1 LRRPVLLALFVAL
14 VVAGSA
20 TASLR
25 PISSSY
31 GALTLDSFR
40 DRTIVVP
47 KRQGTGKVM
56 VIATLGL
63 PPLAARAGD
72 RTIFASVAR
81 RKLNIASSSS
91 RAYLARLD
99 AAQERAIA
107 TLRREIP
114 EAKVSRRY
122 RVVLDG
128 LAVRLPV
135 AKLQQLMRLGFVQD
149 VYPSVMYTM
158 SMNRGP
164 AVIGAPQLRAA
175 TGAGGNGVKVGV
187 VDDGIDPKHP
197 FLDPGGLSFP
207 AGFPRGTPGFT
218 TPKVIVAKAFFP
230 DVSTSE
236 SRQPLDESQSFHG
249 TFVAGVIGGVEGTT
263 APASVLATCRPS
275 AGACHGRI
283 TGLAGVAPRVYLGNY
298 RVFSQPAP
306 LGGCCSANTP
316 EIIAA
321 FEAAVADGMD
331 VINFSGGGPQSDPAR
346 DPMVR
351 VVNNVVNAG
360 VVPVISAGNDR
371 DLFGLG
377 TVGSPSTAPDAIS
390 VAATANGHV
399 FTRSLTLTAPTGIG
413 PMPFVP
419 APGAIPPSWVNT
431 EQQVVDVGTITGTN
445 GQPVGRQL
453 CGSNLPARSL
463 NGAIALGTR
472 GGCAFETKGRIA
484 QAAGAVGLL
493 MADDQ
498 AGDPTPAIFGF
509 GIPGGTISDLDGA
522 RIRQAV
528 AGSGG
533 RGRFRVSA
541 DEHGE
546 VVTTWPGVPT
556 SFSAAGLTAFDHRLK
571 PDISAPGA
579 QIISSIGAEYA
590 GDQYAILDGTS
601 FSAPHIAGAV
611 ALLLQRHPQWTPQQ
625 VKSALM
631 STAGPAWGDSSRT
644 VEAPVLIEGAGL
656 ANLAA
661 ADAPLI
667 FTNPQ
672 SIAPGDL
679 AVTAGAASRS
689 QLVALS
695 DAGGGGGTWSV
706 TVQPQVSTPGVTISV
721 PGAVT
726 VPPGGQTTL
735 QITTSASS
743 SATGADQYGF
753 VVLRRDG
760 AVRRIPYGFSVTRP
774 LLGAAQV
781 TPLKTVQT
789 GDTRSGTNRARAYR
803 WPTEPFG
810 ILALFGLEQTN
821 VEDGAEQVYSI
832 DIPANTVNF
841 GAVVTDPP
849 LKLRAPLRDLLSA
862 NAPIHPW
869 LLGSLD
875 ENNLQ
880 GYGGT
885 PINMNSWMPD
895 FIFNM
900 GATGAVL
907 PTPGRYY
914 IAVDSGRNP
923 FTGRPLAR
931 RYVLRSWI
939 NDVKP
944 PVVRVLTTRLATG
957 RPSIVV
963 RVTDVKSGVDP
974 LSLLLLYK
982 NENIGAVRFDPKTG
996 VGVFPIPKDSQPLQP
1011 GPEFMRIVASD
1022 FQETKNV
1029 STEGDEAMPNTRFLG
1044 ARFSVV
1050 ARPVATWISPTK
1062 GACVRGRAELLVH
1075 ASSPASISSVGI
1087 YDGKRQIARVKRSD
1101 QGIYRATWRTNGVRR
1116 GRHTLTAIVSDTA
1129 GRESE
1134 AARVVRV
1141 CG

>member
-1 LRRPVLLALFVAL
+1 VA
-14 VVAGSA
+14 
-20 TASLR
+20 
-25 PISSSY
+25 SSF
-31 GALTLDSFR
+31 GGLTLDSFR
-40 DRTIVVP
+40 DRTIIVP
-47 KRQGTGKVM
+47 KRQGTGKVT

-72 RTIFASVAR
+72 RTIFTSAAR
-81 RKLNIASSSS
+81 RKLNVTSSSS
-91 RAYLARLD
+91 LRYLARID

-122 RVVLDG
+122 RLLLDG
-128 LAVRLPV
+128 FAVRLPA
-135 AKLQQLMRLGFVQD
+135 AKLQRLMKLGLVQD
-149 VYPSVMYTM
+149 VYPSVTYTL

-175 TGAGGNGVKVGV
+175 TGAGGNGVKVAV
-187 VDDGIDPKHP
+187 VDDGIDPRHP

-218 TPKVIVAKAFFP
+218 TPKVIVARAFFP

-236 SRQPLDESQSFHG
+236 SRQPLDESASFHG
-249 TFVAGVIGGVEGTT
+249 TFVSGVIGGVEGTT
-263 APASVLATCRPS
+263 APASVPTTCRPS
-275 AGACHGRI
+275 VGSCHGRI
-283 TGLAGVAPRVYLGNY
+283 TGLSGVAPRVYLGNY

-306 LGGCCSANTP
+306 LGGGNSANTP

-331 VINFSGGGPQSDPAR
+331 VINFSGGGPQSDPER

-351 VVNNVVNAG
+351 VVNNVVRAG

-390 VAATANGHV
+390 VGATANGHV
-399 FTRSLTLTAPTGIG
+399 FTRSLTLTSPASLG

-419 APGAIPPSWVNT
+419 APGAIPPSWVNA

-445 GQPVGRQL
+445 GQPVGREL

-463 NGAIALGTR
+463 TGAIALGTR
-472 GGCAFETKGRIA
+472 GGCAFETKGRNA

-493 MADDQ
+493 MADDR
-498 AGDPTPAIFGF
+498 AGDPTPAVFGF

-533 RGRFRVSA
+533 RGRFRVGA
-541 DEHGE
+541 DEHAE

-556 SFSAAGLTAFDHRLK
+556 SFSAAGVTAFDHILK

-590 GDQYAILDGTS
+590 GDPYAFGDGTS
-601 FSAPHIAGAV
+601 YSAPHIAGAV
-611 ALLLQRHPQWTPQQ
+611 ALLLQRHPEWTPKQ

-631 STAGPAWGDSSRT
+631 STAGPAWADSSRT
-644 VEAPVLIEGAGL
+644 VESPVLIQGAGL

-661 ADAPLI
+661 ADAPL
-667 FTNPQ
+667 FFSDPQ
-672 SIAPGDL
+672 SLSLGDL
-679 AVTAGAASRS
+679 AVTSGPASRS
-689 QLVALS
+689 LIVALS
-695 DAGGGGGTWSV
+695 DAGGGGGTWQ
-706 TVQPQVSTPGVTISV
+706 VQVAPQASTAGASISSAPAVTI
-721 PGAVT
+721 
-726 VPPGGQTTL
+726 PPGGQTTL
-735 QITTSASS
+735 QVTASAAAG
-743 SATGADQYGF
+743 ATGAEQYGF
-753 VVLRRDG
+753 LVLRRG
-760 AVRRIPYGFSVTRP
+760 GVVRRIPYAFSVTRP
-774 LLGAAQV
+774 LLGSARV
-781 TPLKTVQT
+781 TPLKLTQT
-789 GDTRSGTNRARAYR
+789 GDTREGTNRARIYR

-821 VEDGAEQVYSI
+821 IEDGAEQVYSI
-832 DIPANTVNF
+832 DVPANTVNF
-841 GAVVTDPP
+841 GAVVTNPP
-849 LKLRAPLRDLLSA
+849 LNLRAPLRDLLSA

-875 ENNLQ
+875 ENNVQ

-885 PINMNSWMPD
+885 PINMNGYTND

-907 PTPGRYY
+907 PEPGRYY

-931 RYVLRSWI
+931 RYVLRSWT
-939 NDVKP
+939 NDTKP
-944 PVVRVLTTRLATG
+944 PVIRVLTPRLATG
-957 RPSIVV
+957 RPTIVV
-963 RVTDVKSGVDP
+963 KVTDAKSGVDP

-982 NENIGAVRFDPKTG
+982 NEQIGAVRFDPKTG
-996 VGVFPIPKDSQPLQP
+996 LGVFPIPKDSQPLLP
-1011 GPEFMRIVASD
+1011 GPEFLRIVAWD

-1050 ARPVATWISPTK
+1050 ARPVATWIAPTK

-1101 QGIYRATWRTNGVRR
+1101 QGIYRATWRTKGVRR